1 MSDAALGDAGRVQ
14 PVGQTAKEQA
24 SATADQARQAAGEVT
39 GTAVEQTRTVVGE
52 AREQAGTVV
61 RDLRSRVAEETEGQ
75 ARRAAGTLRQWAD
88 DVAGMAETASGDS
101 PARSLMS
108 TAADGGHRTADYL
121 ERKGVGGLMQ
131 DMQGFARRRPAAFL
145 GAAALAGVVVGRL
158 AKAGTASQSSQP
170 QPQQPQ
176 PQFQPQQP
184 PPQPVQEGGVASS
197 EEAVRPGVPSH
208 PGV

>member
-1 MSDAALGDAGRVQ
+1 MSDAAQGDAGRVQ
-14 PVGQTAKEQA
+14 HAGQTAKEQA

-39 GTAVEQTRTVVGE
+39 GTAVEQARTVVGE

-61 RDLRSRVAEETEGQ
+61 RDLRSRVTEETEGQ

-88 DVAGMAETASGDS
+88 DLAGMAENASDDS

-108 TAADGGHRTADYL
+108 QAAGGGHRTADYL
-121 ERKGVGGLMQ
+121 EKKGVGGLMQ
-131 DMQGFARRRPAAFL
+131 DVQGFARRRPGAFL

-158 AKAGTASQSSQP
+158 AKAGTAGQSSP
-170 QPQQPQ
+170 PQQ
-176 PQFQPQQP
+176 
-184 PPQPVQEGGVASS
+184 QPVPIPAGEFASP
-197 EEAVRPGVPSH
+197 EEAVRPDVPSY